1 MLTRALSLV
10 NKMGKT
16 QDSILIGLIGG
27 FIGTVFM
34 DISNEL
40 IYKAGKTEGRYANV
54 AGQMF
59 VSPIRTKQRKNF
71 ILGEILHLAVG
82 SVFGLPLVYILK
94 KTGKDHYL
102 AKGLVTSILTWG
114 VLYTG
119 GQKVGLFK
127 KNHLTKSHYS
137 AMWNNLIYGIS
148 AAKVIVSI
156 ADPAVFKMQEQ
167 ETLEGYEPKIA
178 NDYMIESDI
187 GTEQETTYLH

>member
-27 FIGTVFM
+27 FIGTIFM

-127 KNHLTKSHYS
+127 KNHLTKSLYS

>member
-27 FIGTVFM
+27 FIGTIFM